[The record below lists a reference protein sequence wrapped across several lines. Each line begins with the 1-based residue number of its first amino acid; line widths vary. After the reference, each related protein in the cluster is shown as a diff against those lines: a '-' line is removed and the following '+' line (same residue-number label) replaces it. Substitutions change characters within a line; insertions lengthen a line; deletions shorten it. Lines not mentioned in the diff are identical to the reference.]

1 MNYFVYLNKNDED
14 STTSLS
20 LCQRIYISMN
30 NSGYYSKFI
39 NMIEQYNLTIL
50 DTESLDNDTI
60 GRDTTEMREKYLCF
74 GGIVLKL
81 KKK

>member
-1 MNYFVYLNKNDED
+1 
-14 STTSLS
+14 
-20 LCQRIYISMN
+20 MN

-74 GGIVLKL
+74 GGTVLKL
-81 KKK
+81 KKKIEFYKTFKDEYSTTDYLYQS